1 MVKGIEHIGITV
13 EDPDKAELFFKHT
26 FGAEVLHR
34 VIPFGDES
42 KHIPG
47 EKLSPIQGF
56 PPELAMT
63 SVTMLRLAEG
73 PNIEIIGVSPA
84 VSNQNR
90 TIGNTGFNHI
100 SIYTDDI
107 AATGERMRQ
116 NGATMFEGPSDCFG
130 SEEGE
135 GNQIWFGM
143 TPFGLLI
150 ELVSLPSGVETVSS
164 TQRWIPGKEH

>member
-1 MVKGIEHIGITV
+1 MIRGIEHIGITV
-13 EDPDKAELFFKHT
+13 EDPDKAELFFKNT
-26 FGAEVLHR
+26 FDAQVLHR

-42 KHIPG
+42 KHISG
-47 EKLSPIQGF
+47 DKLSAVQGF
-56 PPELAMT
+56 PPDLVMT

-84 VSNQNR
+84 VTNQHR

-100 SIYTDDI
+100 SIYTDEI

-116 NGATMFEGPSDCFG
+116 NGATMFEGPNECFG
-130 SEEGE
+130 SEAGD

-150 ELVSLPSGVETVSS
+150 ELVSLPSGVETVS
-164 TQRWIPGKEH
+164 TIQRWIPSQ